1 MRGPE
6 SGDTGSQE
14 RRCEALNVDFTT
26 FILAMC
32 AFGVSALVLGYVYA
46 TRQAMDADLDARDAL
61 RAEFQATLHV
71 ITEGHNKLVSQ
82 LAETADRVSD
92 LSLRT
97 QMVKK

>member
-1 MRGPE
+1 
-6 SGDTGSQE
+6 
-14 RRCEALNVDFTT
+14 
-26 FILAMC
+26 
-32 AFGVSALVLGYVYA
+32 
-46 TRQAMDADLDARDAL
+46 MDADLDARDAL